1 MSYSD
6 APTDKQL
13 AFLER
18 LAKATG
24 EKVVRYPRDRRS
36 ASNEI
41 ERLLMLEDEHQEN
54 AEALAS

>member
-6 APTDKQL
+6 APTDKQM

-24 EKVVRYPRDRRS
+24 EKVMKPRDRRA
-36 ASNEI
+36 ASKEI
-41 ERLLMLEDEHQEN
+41 ERLLTLGEHQQEN

>member
-13 AFLER
+13 AFIER

-24 EKVVRYPRDRRS
+24 EKVTSYPRDRRS
-36 ASNEI
+36 ASKEI
-41 ERLLMLEDEHQEN
+41 ERLLMLEDEHQLET
-54 AEALAS
+54 ATA

>member
-24 EKVVRYPRDRRS
+24 EKVMSYPRDRRS